1 MKIIVIDDEKP
12 TLSMFKL
19 FLTAYGYDV
28 HIAEDGETGLSL
40 CRKVQPDMV
49 FTDIKMPGMDGLE
62 VLARIR
68 KMDLSPEVVVITGH
82 GDMEKAL
89 RALDLGASDFI
100 NKPVERDAL
109 NAALCR
115 AEKRRQMPGH
125 LPFDMKVSHPP
136 SGGTLELTLHGRLS
150 APAAFLWRSCL
161 DTAAL
166 QEISKVVLTFEDS
179 FSIDSS
185 GISLLMEQLRSI
197 EKSGIG
203 IVFNALPYNY
213 IKIFQMAGME
223 KIAAF
228 FPEPSPV

>member
-28 HIAEDGETGLSL
+28 YTAEDGKTGLSL
-40 CRKVQPDMV
+40 CRNVQPDMV

-115 AEKRRQMPGH
+115 AEKRRQIPGHFPFDMTVSH
-125 LPFDMKVSHPP
+125 LPFS
-136 SGGTLELTLHGRLS
+136 GTLELTLRGRLS
-150 APAAFLWRSCL
+150 GPAASIWKSRLN
-161 DTAAL
+161 TETL
-166 QEISKVVLTFEDS
+166 QGISKVMLKFQDS

-185 GISLLMEQLRSI
+185 GISLLMEQLRPI
-197 EKSGIG
+197 EKSGIA
-203 IVFNALPYNY
+203 IVFKSLPYNY
-213 IKIFQMAGME
+213 IKIFQMTGIDKMAT
-223 KIAAF
+223 F
-228 FPEPSPV
+228 FTEPSPV

>member
-40 CRKVQPDMV
+40 CQKVQPDMV

-115 AEKRRQMPGH
+115 AEKRRQMPGQ
-125 LPFDMKVSHPP
+125 PAFDMKVSHPP
-136 SGGTLELTLHGRLS
+136 SGGILELTLSGRLS
-150 APAAFLWRSCL
+150 APSVSRWRSSL
-161 DTAAL
+161 DTPTL
-166 QEISKVVLTFEDS
+166 QGISKVVLTFEDS

-185 GISLLMEQLRSI
+185 GISLLMEKLRPI
-197 EKSGIG
+197 EKSGIA

-213 IKIFQMAGME
+213 IKIFQMAGMD
-223 KIAAF
+223 KMAAI

>member
-12 TLSMFKL
+12 TLYMFKL
-19 FLTAYGYDV
+19 FLTAYGYNV
-28 HIAEDGETGLSL
+28 YTAEDGETGLSL
-40 CRKVQPDMV
+40 CQKKQPDMV
-49 FTDIKMPGMDGLE
+49 FTDIKMPGMDGLD

-68 KMDLSPEVVVITGH
+68 DMNLSPEVVVITGH

-115 AEKRRQMPGH
+115 AEKRRQMPGN
-125 LPFDMKVSHPP
+125 LPFDMAVAHPHA
-136 SGGTLELTLHGRLS
+136 SGTLEVTLRGRLS
-150 APAAFLWRSCL
+150 APAASLWKSCF

-166 QEISKVVLTFEDS
+166 QDISQIVLTFGDS

-185 GISLLMEQLRSI
+185 GICLLMEQLRPLK
-197 EKSGIG
+197 KSGIT
-203 IVFNALPYNY
+203 IIFKALPYNY
-213 IKIFQMAGME
+213 IKIFHMAGMD
-223 KIAAF
+223 KMAAF
-228 FPEPSPV
+228 GTEPSPL

>member
-28 HIAEDGETGLSL
+28 HTAEDGKTGLSL

-68 KMDLSPEVVVITGH
+68 EMDLSVEVVVITGH

-89 RALDLGASDFI
+89 LSLDLGASDFI

-125 LPFDMKVSHPP
+125 LPFDIQVSHPP
-136 SGGTLELTLHGRLS
+136 SSSTLELTLRGKLS
-150 APAAFLWRSCL
+150 APAASIWRSCL
-161 DTAAL
+161 DMATL
-166 QEISKVVLTFEDS
+166 PGISKVVLKFGDS
-179 FSIDSS
+179 FSIDRS
-185 GISLLMEQLRSI
+185 GISLLMEQLRPI
-197 EKSGIG
+197 EKSGIA
-203 IVFNALPYNY
+203 IVFQSLPYNY
-213 IKIFQMAGME
+213 IKIFQMAGMD
-223 KIAAF
+223 KTVVF
-228 FPEPSPV
+228 VTEPSPM